1 MQIYINEYEIKRIN
15 RLFFFYSQFNI
26 KHYQF
31 INFFYL
37 YTMINDKIQDYIE
50 NFSDTPPLYLQELEK
65 ETYQKTV
72 LPQMISGAYQGRL
85 LSLISKL
92 KQPENI
98 LEIGTFTG
106 YATLCLAEGLQ
117 VNGLVH
123 TIDINDEFKYLQD
136 KYFENSGY
144 KNQIKQYLGNAL
156 DIIPK
161 MNNEFD
167 LIFLDADKK
176 NYPQYLEIILPK
188 LKKGGLLL
196 ADNVLWYG
204 KVADKQ
210 ISDIETNAIRKF
222 NEMIKNHSD
231 LEVIILPVRDGVS
244 VVRKIVGT

>member
-1 MQIYINEYEIKRIN
+1 MIYP
-15 RLFFFYSQFNI
+15 NI
-26 KHYQF
+26 Q
-31 INFFYL
+31 N
-37 YTMINDKIQDYIE
+37 YIE
-50 NFSDTPPLYLQELEK
+50 QFSTDPPKYLKDLEK

-72 LPQMISGAYQGRL
+72 LPQMISGSYQGRL

-117 VNGLVH
+117 PNGFIH

-136 KYFENSGY
+136 KYFEISGY
-144 KNQIKQYLGNAL
+144 KNRIKQYLGNAL
-156 DIIPK
+156 EIIPQ
-161 MNNEFD
+161 MDLMFD

-176 NYPQYLEIILPK
+176 NYPKYLKIIFPK

-210 ISDIETNAIRKF
+210 ISDTETNAIREF
-222 NEMIKNHSD
+222 NEILKNSTS
-231 LEVIILPVRDGVS
+231 LEGIIIPVRDGIS
-244 VVRKIVGT
+244 LWFKK